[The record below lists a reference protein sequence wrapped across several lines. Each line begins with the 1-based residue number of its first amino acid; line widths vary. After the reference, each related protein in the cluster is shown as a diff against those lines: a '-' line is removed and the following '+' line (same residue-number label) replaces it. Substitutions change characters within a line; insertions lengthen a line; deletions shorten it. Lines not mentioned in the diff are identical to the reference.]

1 MGKYT
6 RKASVDFIMRKILFL
21 IFTLLTALLFTANG
35 MSPLRLHIIANSNS
49 LEDQQLKLEVRDCI
63 LQEKAIYWK
72 IVEINSRHNKLFLRM
87 PKRWNVLPMKC

>member
-49 LEDQQLKLEVRDCI
+49 LEDQQLKL
-63 LQEKAIYWK
+63 
-72 IVEINSRHNKLFLRM
+72 
-87 PKRWNVLPMKC
+87 